1 MRVKNPWRL
10 SLAEV
15 DAMDAICKFGTTT
28 DAAKMLKIK
37 RQSVSCA
44 VAEVKAKMGVDKQ
57 LLAALEW
64 DRWRQTDGKGVPA

>member
-10 SLAEV
+10 TLAEV
-15 DAMDAICKFGTTT
+15 DAMDAICKAGTTEE
-28 DAAKMLKIK
+28 AAKLLKVR
-37 RQSVSCA
+37 RQSISGA

-64 DRWRQTDGKGVPA
+64 DRWRQTEGKGVPA